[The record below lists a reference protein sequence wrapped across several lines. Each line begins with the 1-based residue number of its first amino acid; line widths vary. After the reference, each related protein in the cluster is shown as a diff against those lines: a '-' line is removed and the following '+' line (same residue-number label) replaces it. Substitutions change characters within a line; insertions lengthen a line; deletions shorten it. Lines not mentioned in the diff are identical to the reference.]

1 MRKRTWPYPP
11 DILPDLFDETVALF
25 HRLTVEAEKIHGQ
38 GALSAA
44 LRGVLRGLWRHGP
57 HTVPSMAR
65 MRPVSRQH
73 IQGLVNR
80 LREERLVEFAENPAH
95 KRSQLVKLTP
105 KGMLRTEEMAE
116 RESRLLLKLET
127 DLSVHDIGRATETL
141 RAVRRA
147 LESPKWKKQ
156 FEKKI

>member
-1 MRKRTWPYPP
+1 MKKRAQPYPP
-11 DILPDLFDETVALF
+11 NVLFDLFDETVALF
-25 HRLTVEAEKIHGQ
+25 HRLTVEAEKIHER

-44 LRGVLRGLWRHGP
+44 LRGVLRGLRRHGSQ
-57 HTVPSMAR
+57 TVPAMAR

-80 LREERLVEFAENPAH
+80 LHEEGLVEFAENPAH
-95 KRSQLVKLTP
+95 KRSQLVKLTA

-116 RESRLLLKLET
+116 RERRLLLKLET

-141 RAVRRA
+141 RIVRRA
-147 LESPKWKKQ
+147 LESPKWEKQ